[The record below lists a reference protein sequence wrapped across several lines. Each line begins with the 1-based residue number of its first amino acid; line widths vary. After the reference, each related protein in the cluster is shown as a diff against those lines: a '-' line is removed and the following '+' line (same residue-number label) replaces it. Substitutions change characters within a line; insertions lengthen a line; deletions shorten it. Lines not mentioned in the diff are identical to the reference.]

1 MTTEMKL
8 IVRKFVIQLLI
19 YAVILALYFT
29 LILRHLGD
37 PLTEL
42 FNQSLLVYAGAS
54 LLLVVMQALFLD
66 TLLHFIFKKL
76 GVEA

>member
-8 IVRKFVIQLLI
+8 IIRKFIIQLLI
-19 YAVILALYFT
+19 YAVILALYFM
-29 LILRHLGD
+29 LVLRYLGD

-54 LLLVVMQALFLD
+54 LLLIVMQVLFLD
-66 TLLHFIFKKL
+66 TLLHFIFKRL
-76 GVEA
+76 GVES

>member
-42 FNQSLLVYAGAS
+42 FDQSLLVYAGAS

-66 TLLHFIFKKL
+66 TFLHFIFKKL

>member
-42 FNQSLLVYAGAS
+42 FDQSLLVYAGAS